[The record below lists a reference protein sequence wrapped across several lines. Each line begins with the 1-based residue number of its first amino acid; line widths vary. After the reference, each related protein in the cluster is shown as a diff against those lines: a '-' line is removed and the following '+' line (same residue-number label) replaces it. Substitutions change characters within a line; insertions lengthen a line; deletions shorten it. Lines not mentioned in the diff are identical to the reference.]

1 MFVKKQALVL
11 WLVPLF
17 EKERV
22 FLKNTI
28 KKTDFV
34 TKKKEYVWYIDYPF
48 QKKQEGH
55 QTIEKGYEKRIY
67 SIIKSVFFYMYREKN
82 MSVKKIIKDK
92 KCKRRGVIVSFCLLY
107 FFTKNYKE

>member
-34 TKKKEYVWYIDYPF
+34 TKKKEYVWYIDYSF

-55 QTIEKGYEKRIY
+55 QTIERKENL
-67 SIIKSVFFYMYREKN
+67 FYY
-82 MSVKKIIKDK
+82 KICIFLH
-92 KCKRRGVIVSFCLLY
+92 V
-107 FFTKNYKE
+107 